1 MMDDHLLPHT
11 SSQVATMICRQGSLL
26 YACPPVWARVII
38 WPPSIWRAGPP
49 SPIPGIWVSIIM
61 APVIPSSRWIAART
75 SPTSSFKIKIQI
87 AHISVGTWKWRLS
100 HIDKFKDLSMYITC
114 ESLHPL
120 PTVLGWNLSWTYVHD
135 CLLKTQLIHKKF
147 NNSKASDWYEHTATR
162 ISKN

>member
-1 MMDDHLLPHT
+1 MKLGYQIQQGSGLMMDDHLLPHT

-38 WPPSIWRAGPP
+38 WPPSL
-49 SPIPGIWVSIIM
+49 
-61 APVIPSSRWIAART
+61 RWIAART
-75 SPTSSFKIKIQI
+75 SPTSSFKIRIQI
-87 AHISVGTWKWRLS
+87 AHISVETWKWRLS